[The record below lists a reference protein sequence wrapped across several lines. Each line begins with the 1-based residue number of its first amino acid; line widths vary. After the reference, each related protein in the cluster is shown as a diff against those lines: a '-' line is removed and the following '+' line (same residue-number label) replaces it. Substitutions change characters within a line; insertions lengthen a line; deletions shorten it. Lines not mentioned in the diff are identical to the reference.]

1 MRFEQRDDSFREGRD
16 IDSLFLQKEVTADSV
31 TVRILPLSVS
41 QFDEFQNAT
50 DRTFSEILELID
62 GIEFPA
68 TGMVCFSRD
77 CMQRLHA
84 IGLKST
90 EQFNIL
96 QMHVVSLQLVL
107 ILTML
112 LLRGYFWRMKQC

>member
-1 MRFEQRDDSFREGRD
+1 MLLTVAINVRFEQRDDSFREGRD

-50 DRTFSEILELID
+50 DRTFSEILID

-77 CMQRLHA
+77 CRDCMPLA
-84 IGLKST
+84 
-90 EQFNIL
+90 
-96 QMHVVSLQLVL
+96 
-107 ILTML
+107 
-112 LLRGYFWRMKQC
+112 